1 MTDRTPAAPSRTGS
15 RRRRV
20 LWLLL
25 GAPALVLTIAGEWA
39 PFLQVPL
46 GEGMSGPI
54 SAYAAA
60 VDPAILEGEGSQG
73 PIIRAGFIG
82 LLIVVALLVLTL
94 LFAVGM
100 RRMPRTV
107 RGIGLLLG
115 VLGVLGALAVLVLM
129 GVGMRNV
136 SAHPGSGGI
145 LLLVG
150 ATLATVVF
158 AGAGRPRA

>member
-1 MTDRTPAAPSRTGS
+1 
-15 RRRRV
+15 
-20 LWLLL
+20 
-25 GAPALVLTIAGEWA
+25 
-39 PFLQVPL
+39 
-46 GEGMSGPI
+46 
-54 SAYAAA
+54 
-60 VDPAILEGEGSQG
+60 
-73 PIIRAGFIG
+73 
-82 LLIVVALLVLTL
+82 
-94 LFAVGM
+94 
-100 RRMPRTV
+100 MPRTV

-158 AGAGRPRA
+158 AGAGRLRA